1 MSALLESLLDSE
13 RRGACAIH
21 DGIAG
26 HDSPAGQ
33 RHLNAHLGELA
44 DAANAAELRARALED
59 ADVRTRAAREAIK
72 GLARSMTEQEACA
85 LVATLHSAILASGW
99 GHTDKATSAIEG
111 LADCVWAL
119 EN

>member
-1 MSALLESLLDSE
+1 MSYVSSIKHLDDICHTLGS
-13 RRGACAIH
+13 
-21 DGIAG
+21 

-33 RHLNAHLGELA
+33 RQLNAHLGELA

-72 GLARSMTEQEACA
+72 GLARSMTEEEACA
-85 LVATLHSAILASGW
+85 LVSCLHSAILASGW
-99 GHTDKATSAIEG
+99 GHTDKGSSAIES
-111 LADCVWAL
+111 LMDAVFAL